1 MDKISLTLPAKSDY
15 VLALR
20 LFMSG
25 VAARTNMSV
34 DDIEDVKSA
43 INEACVLL
51 LTGVT
56 KGGLA
61 IEIELNQNAIDVR
74 ITAEGCEYNDERLD
88 EVTFEISRMML
99 ANLTV
104 NSAITKDEN
113 GLFKDI
119 SMSFATLV

>member
-56 KGGLA
+56 KGELA